1 MLGAK
6 QGHVSARDHVRNPS
20 RTPMRQSCIHE
31 HARRRVGSRMSR
43 LAAIVVVAITAVFLA
58 MDLILGGSNAFIVV
72 PLALLP
78 FPVVGA
84 LLIVRVPRNPVGY
97 LLSLSGLLFAS
108 VFALSI
114 YAQTALVSE
123 PALPWGDVA
132 AAVSDASFIPA
143 VACIVLM
150 LLFFPSGRGLGGRWT
165 WIEAALI
172 AFVVALSVGGL
183 LNDKT
188 IEFESSGGAVLRIQ
202 NPLAIHGPLA
212 GVIAFFAALGDPSVV
227 VVLLG
232 PLSLFVRYRRS
243 SPIERQQIKW
253 LAYSATL
260 VLVLLVASNIAPAAI
275 GDSAWPVVIVAFG
288 LIPIT
293 IGIAVLRYRLYDI
306 DVLIRRTL
314 VYATLSAVLL
324 GSYVGVVAL
333 LETFLAPI
341 TAGNGIAVAV
351 STLAVVALFQPVR
364 RRVQTAVDQRFY
376 RPRYSAERTLDRFAT
391 RLRDQV
397 DIDALEREL
406 LAAVGETVHP
416 SHASVWLRSN
426 D

>member
-1 MLGAK
+1 
-6 QGHVSARDHVRNPS
+6 
-20 RTPMRQSCIHE
+20 
-31 HARRRVGSRMSR
+31 MSR
-43 LAAIVVVAITAVFLA
+43 LMSRLVAIAVVGVAVTFLA
-58 MDLILGGSNAFIVV
+58 MDLVLGAFDTFLVV
-72 PLALLP
+72 PLAVLP

-84 LLIVRVPRNPVGY
+84 LLIARVPRNPVGY
-97 LLSLSGLLFAS
+97 LLSFSGLLFAS
-108 VFALSI
+108 VFALSV
-114 YAQTALVSE
+114 YARTALVTRPDS
-123 PALPWGDVA
+123 LPFGGVA
-132 AAVSDASFIPA
+132 AAVSDAAFIPA
-143 VACIVLM
+143 VACVVLM

-165 WIEAALI
+165 WIEAALVV
-172 AFVVALSVGGL
+172 FVVAISLGGL
-183 LNDKT
+183 FSDKT
-188 IEFESSGGAVLRIQ
+188 LEIGFTGEAVVRIQ

-212 GVIAFFAALGDPSVV
+212 GLIAFLGALGDPSVV

-253 LAYSATL
+253 LAFSATL
-260 VLVLLVASNIAPAAI
+260 VLLVLVASNIVPAPL
-275 GDSAWPVVIVAFG
+275 GDSLWPVVIVAFG

-324 GSYVGVVAL
+324 GGYVAAVAV
-333 LETFLAPI
+333 LEAFLAPV

-364 RRVQTAVDQRFY
+364 RRVQSAVDRRFY

-391 RLRDQV
+391 RLRDEI

-406 LAAVGETVHP
+406 LAAVTETIHP
-416 SHASVWLRSN
+416 AHASLWLRSN

>member
-1 MLGAK
+1 
-6 QGHVSARDHVRNPS
+6 
-20 RTPMRQSCIHE
+20 
-31 HARRRVGSRMSR
+31 MSR
-43 LAAIVVVAITAVFLA
+43 LAAIVVLGVGFALFA
-58 MDLILGGSNAFIVV
+58 MDLILGTLDAFILV
-72 PLALLP
+72 PMALLP
-78 FPVVGA
+78 FSVVGA
-84 LLIVRVPRNPVGY
+84 LLIARVPRNPVGY

-114 YAQTALVSE
+114 YARAALITG

-132 AAVSDASFIPA
+132 AAVADASFLPA
-143 VACIVLM
+143 VACVVLL

-165 WIEAALI
+165 WIESALVVFI
-172 AFVVALSVGGL
+172 VALSLGGL
-183 LNDKT
+183 FNDKT
-188 IEFESSGGAVLRIQ
+188 IEISYTNEAVVRIQ

-212 GVIAFFAALGDPSVV
+212 GVIAFFGALNNPSVV

-253 LAYSATL
+253 LAYTATL
-260 VLVLLVASNIAPAAI
+260 VLVLLVASNLAPTPL
-275 GDSAWPVVIVAFG
+275 GDAAWPVVMVAFG

-293 IGIAVLRYRLYDI
+293 IGIAILRHRLYDI

-314 VYATLSAVLL
+314 VYATLTAVLL
-324 GSYVGVVAL
+324 GSYVAVVAV

-341 TAGNGIAVAV
+341 TSGNGIAVAV

-397 DIDALEREL
+397 DIDALEGEL
-406 LAAVGETVHP
+406 LAAVAETVHP

>member
-1 MLGAK
+1 
-6 QGHVSARDHVRNPS
+6 
-20 RTPMRQSCIHE
+20 MRQSCIHE
-31 HARRRVGSRMSR
+31 HARRHVGSRMSR

-58 MDLILGGSNAFIVV
+58 MDLILGSFDTFFVV

-84 LLIVRVPRNPVGY
+84 LLIARVPRNPVGY

-114 YAQTALVSE
+114 YAQAALVSA
-123 PALPWGDVA
+123 PGSLPWGDVA
-132 AAVSDASFIPA
+132 AAVSDAAFIPA
-143 VACIVLM
+143 VACVVLM

-165 WIEAALI
+165 WIEVALI
-172 AFVVALSVGGL
+172 AFVVALSLGGL
-183 LNDKT
+183 FNDKT
-188 IEFESSGGAVLRIQ
+188 IEIGYSGEAVVRIQ

-260 VLVLLVASNIAPAAI
+260 VLVLLVASNIAPAAVS
-275 GDSAWPVVIVAFG
+275 DSAWPVVMVAFG

-293 IGIAVLRYRLYDI
+293 IGIAILRYRLYDI

-324 GSYVGVVAL
+324 GAYVAVVAL

>member
-1 MLGAK
+1 M
-6 QGHVSARDHVRNPS
+6 S
-20 RTPMRQSCIHE
+20 I
-31 HARRRVGSRMSR
+31 RV
-43 LAAIVVVAITAVFLA
+43 AAWAAVFLA
-58 MDLILGGSNAFIVV
+58 MDLILGSFDTFFVV

-84 LLIVRVPRNPVGY
+84 LLIARVPRNPVGY

-108 VFALSI
+108 IFALSV
-114 YAQTALVSE
+114 YARTALVSA
-123 PALPWGDVA
+123 PGSLPWGDVA
-132 AAVSDASFIPA
+132 AAVADASFIPA
-143 VACIVLM
+143 VACVVLM

-165 WIEAALI
+165 WIEAALV
-172 AFVVALSVGGL
+172 AFVVAISLGGL
-183 LNDKT
+183 FSDKT
-188 IEFESSGGAVLRIQ
+188 IEISYSAEAVKRIQ

-243 SPIERQQIKW
+243 SPI
-253 LAYSATL
+253 
-260 VLVLLVASNIAPAAI
+260 V
-275 GDSAWPVVIVAFG
+275 DSVWPVVIVAFG
-288 LIPIT
+288 VIPIT
-293 IGIAVLRYRLYDI
+293 IGIAILRYRLYDI

-351 STLAVVALFQPVR
+351 STLAVVALFQPAR
-364 RRVQTAVDQRFY
+364 RRVQTAVDLRFY
-376 RPRYSAERTLDRFAT
+376 RPRYSAERALDRFAT

-406 LAAVGETVHP
+406 LAAVAETVHP